1 MRSFFS
7 VAALLVCAL
16 AVQAQPPQGGGP
28 PRRGGGLPGR
38 GAGYQPK
45 NLQVL
50 TPATFPQAMQNFVA
64 ALGLEDKGA
73 CSFCP
78 VQDRSSDEKM
88 EKRTARKMLLMV
100 REINAK
106 FPDGKQHVTCYTCH
120 RGSTLPATEPE
131 ADAGRAHVAAR

>member
-1 MRSFFS
+1 
-7 VAALLVCAL
+7 
-16 AVQAQPPQGGGP
+16 
-28 PRRGGGLPGR
+28 
-38 GAGYQPK
+38 
-45 NLQVL
+45 
-50 TPATFPQAMQNFVA
+50 MQNFVA